1 MNYTVYI
8 DVVDKSNI
16 SQSISEQLFQ
26 MLKDN
31 NINTVFLDNTLSISE
46 KIKKIN
52 DEATNAIVI
61 SNQMNNSQV
70 SEIIYSLYYDNR
82 LPLLINDEL
91 KTILNIAKYYQ
102 LRLPNDTSKD
112 FYEIIRETPDAE
124 SIIIRYENV
133 ANNLVEKIVELL
145 FQALNKYINKS
156 NIYIVQK
163 GDTIYSIAKKMG
175 LKANDIINANNLEN
189 YNLSIG
195 QELIIPSSSMTVE
208 DSETHT
214 VVSGDSLYKIANKF
228 NTTVDEIKR
237 LNNLTSN
244 TLSIGQKLI
253 IKQNNS
259 SDNNNN
265 NTNNETYTVVA
276 GDSLYKI
283 ANKFNTTVDEIKR
296 LNNLTSNNLSIG
308 QQLIIKQN
316 NSSDNNNN
324 NSNNETYTVVAG
336 DSLYKIANKFN
347 TTVDEIKRLN
357 NLTSNNLSIGQ
368 KLIIKKNT
376 TENNKTY
383 TVVPGDSL
391 YKIANKYGT
400 SVDEIKRLNNLTNN
414 NLSIGQ
420 TLLIP

>member
-8 DVVDKSNI
+8 DVVDNSNI

-52 DEATNAIVI
+52 DETTNAIVI

-70 SEIIYSLYYDNR
+70 SEIIYSLYYDNQ

-124 SIIIRYENV
+124 SIILRYENK

-145 FQALNKYINKS
+145 FQALNKYITKS

-175 LKANDIINANNLEN
+175 IKANDIINANNLEN

-208 DSETHT
+208 DSEIYT

-253 IKQNNS
+253 IKQN
-259 SDNNNN
+259 DNNNN

-316 NSSDNNNN
+316 ISNDNNNN
-324 NSNNETYTVVAG
+324 NSNTETYTVIAG

-357 NLTSNNLSIGQ
+357 NLTGNNLSIGQ

-383 TVVPGDSL
+383 TVVSGDSL

>member
-1 MNYTVYI
+1 MNYTIYI
-8 DVVDKSNI
+8 DVVDNSNI
-16 SQSISEQLFQ
+16 SQRISEQLFQ

-52 DEATNAIVI
+52 DETTNAIVI

-124 SIIIRYENV
+124 SIILRYENK

-145 FQALNKYINKS
+145 FQALNKYITKS

-175 LKANDIINANNLEN
+175 IKANDIINANNLEN

-208 DSETHT
+208 DSEIYT

-253 IKQNNS
+253 IKQN
-259 SDNNNN
+259 DNNNN

-316 NSSDNNNN
+316 ISNDNNNN
-324 NSNNETYTVVAG
+324 NSNTETYTVIAG

-383 TVVPGDSL
+383 TVVSGDTIFMGDNEYFL
-391 YKIANKYGT
+391 
-400 SVDEIKRLNNLTNN
+400 IK
-414 NLSIGQ
+414 
-420 TLLIP
+420 

>member
-8 DVVDKSNI
+8 DVVDNSNI

-52 DEATNAIVI
+52 DETTNAIVI

-124 SIIIRYENV
+124 SIIIRYENK

-145 FQALNKYINKS
+145 FQALNKYITKS

-175 LKANDIINANNLEN
+175 IKANDIINANNLEN

-208 DSETHT
+208 DSEIYT

-253 IKQNNS
+253 IKQN
-259 SDNNNN
+259 DNNNN

-316 NSSDNNNN
+316 ISNDNNNN
-324 NSNNETYTVVAG
+324 NSNTETYTVIAG

-383 TVVPGDSL
+383 TVVSGDSL

>member
-8 DVVDKSNI
+8 DVVDNSNI

-52 DEATNAIVI
+52 DETTNAIVI

-70 SEIIYSLYYDNR
+70 SEIIYSLYYDNQ

-124 SIIIRYENV
+124 SIILRYENK

-145 FQALNKYINKS
+145 FQALNKYITKS

-175 LKANDIINANNLEN
+175 IKANDIINANNLEN

-208 DSETHT
+208 DSEIYT

-253 IKQNNS
+253 IKQN
-259 SDNNNN
+259 DNNNN

-283 ANKFNTTVDEIKR
+283 ANKFNTNVDEIKR

-316 NSSDNNNN
+316 ISNDNNNN
-324 NSNNETYTVVAG
+324 NSNTETYTVIAG

-383 TVVPGDSL
+383 TVVSGDTIFMGDNEYFL
-391 YKIANKYGT
+391 
-400 SVDEIKRLNNLTNN
+400 IK
-414 NLSIGQ
+414 
-420 TLLIP
+420 

>member
-145 FQALNKYINKS
+145 FQALNKYITKS

-163 GDTIYSIAKKMG
+163 GDTIYTIAKKMG
-175 LKANDIINANNLEN
+175 IKANDIINANNLEN

-208 DSETHT
+208 DSETYT

-347 TTVDEIKRLN
+347 TTVDKIKRLN

>member
-1 MNYTVYI
+1 
-8 DVVDKSNI
+8 
-16 SQSISEQLFQ
+16 

-31 NINTVFLDNTLSISE
+31 NINTVILDNTLSISE

-145 FQALNKYINKS
+145 FQALNKYITKS

-163 GDTIYSIAKKMG
+163 GDTIYSIAQKMG

-195 QELIIPSSSMTVE
+195 QKLIIPSSSMTVK
-208 DSETHT
+208 DSETYT

-253 IKQNNS
+253 IKQNDS
-259 SDNNNN
+259 NNN

-347 TTVDEIKRLN
+347 TIVDEIKRLN